1 LKSFAARFNAYA
13 LAMHVCVESAS
24 SSSSSSSSVG
34 SIQKPLEKKVKNH
47 VDEKNARTAVKS
59 VVIAAKDA

>member
-1 LKSFAARFNAYA
+1 MDSKT
-13 LAMHVCVESAS
+13 
-24 SSSSSSSSVG
+24 VG
-34 SIQKPLEKKVKNH
+34 KKVKNH